1 MADALFLRENPML
14 RKTSKN
20 IILALCISGILIAVA
35 LYQRHTASSVALEA
49 FYIAA
54 AVFFL
59 LKCRICRKQCG
70 A

>member
-1 MADALFLRENPML
+1 ML

-20 IILALCISGILIAVA
+20 IILALCVSGILIAVA
-35 LYQRHTASSVALEA
+35 LQKRHTASSVPLEA
-49 FYIAA
+49 FYIIAA

-59 LKCRICRKQCG
+59 LRCGICRKQCG

>member
-1 MADALFLRENPML
+1 ML

-20 IILALCISGILIAVA
+20 IILALCVSGILIAVA
-35 LYQRHTASSVALEA
+35 LYKRHTASSVPLEA
-49 FYIAA
+49 SYIIAG

-59 LKCRICRKQCG
+59 LRCRICRKQCG